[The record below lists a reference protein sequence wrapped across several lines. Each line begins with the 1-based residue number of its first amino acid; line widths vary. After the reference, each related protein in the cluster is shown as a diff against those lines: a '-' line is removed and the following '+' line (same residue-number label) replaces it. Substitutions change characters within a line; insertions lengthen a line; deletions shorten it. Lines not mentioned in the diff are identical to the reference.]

1 MRISCQ
7 SFSLPKA
14 GRSFVDCED
23 AYFPGELDNRQLY
36 ETAQQNVNIFRASVC
51 DGATDSIFSK
61 LWAQLLASA
70 YGAGKWASSIDAD
83 SIKEEQ
89 SAWLDFLAKQKL
101 PWYAEEKAELGAFA
115 AMAGLTLHDEQNKW
129 SAMAVGDCC
138 IFHIR
143 GSECIRSF
151 PIDNSS
157 AFSNFPLLLSSVAE
171 RNSKNVFDSSQV
183 ISDGN
188 WQSGDQFILMSD
200 TVACWFLTQVESGH
214 ADQVITALDSAKSL
228 DAFASLIDQART
240 TRGTDGNVLM
250 RDDDVTVTL
259 IRVLDSTSSPVL
271 LKFDSEALNAASRAA
286 ESATARAQPGSTPT
300 KNNVDLPPLPDKR
313 QASVLSQ
320 PQAQAQP
327 QPQPQ
332 IIPPYDDAASGNN
345 SSAVSEGIAGGGSYA
360 TRSKERQQSNQSGLV
375 GLIVALS
382 VIAAGGIG
390 VALMSSQRQSEKHVK
405 VEQEPDRKSGQEQG
419 QETGHEPGEQ
429 KGHQPQSI
437 TPPVN
442 AEAAALVVGNHH
454 VKHKTEKKAHSVGPG
469 PSGVS
474 GHSGN
479 SGFSSSSTI
488 SSPVPAPSPAPESA
502 PGNNATS
509 NASSIPGSSA
519 SPRPASDGGAGIPDA
534 SGSNPDA
541 TSAPG
546 GSGQHASTPDAI
558 PSQTTGSAATPRL
571 TRQIPQ
577 AAPEHNAGNRIRPTS
592 KTRSMPEPAPNRV
605 RMPLP
610 APDRNSGLPVPLPEH
625 VRHDNDSQE
634 HMHSNGSHH
643 HHRLNSGR
651 SNGSVGTVGIP
662 QDKIIPD
669 KRRSDMPENLSN

>member
-23 AYFPGELDNRQLY
+23 AYFPGEPDNRQLY
-36 ETAQQNVNIFRASVC
+36 ETAQQNVSIFRASVC

-70 YGAGKWASSIDAD
+70 YGAGKWTRSIDAD

-89 SAWLDFLAKQKL
+89 SAWLEFVAKQKL

-171 RNSKNVFDSSQV
+171 RNSKNVFDSNQV
-183 ISDGN
+183 ILDGN

-200 TVACWFLTQVESGH
+200 TVACWFLSQVESGN

-228 DAFASLIDQART
+228 DQFVSLIDQART
-240 TRGTDGNVLM
+240 TSGGDGNVLM

-259 IRVLDSTSSPVL
+259 IRVLDSTSSPVP
-271 LKFDSEALNAASRAA
+271 LKFGSEALSAASRAA
-286 ESATARAQPGSTPT
+286 ESAIACAQPGPTST
-300 KNNVDLPPLPDKR
+300 KNNVDLPPLPEKR

-320 PQAQAQP
+320 PQP
-327 QPQPQ
+327 L
-332 IIPPYDDAASGNN
+332 PPYDDAVSGNGG
-345 SSAVSEGIAGGGSYA
+345 SSVSESGAVGGSYA
-360 TRSKERQQSNQSGLV
+360 ARSKQRQQSNQSGLV
-375 GLIVALS
+375 GLIVAFS
-382 VIAAGGIG
+382 VIAVGGIG
-390 VALMSSQRQSEKHVK
+390 VAMMSSQKQSEKHVK
-405 VEQEPDRKSGQEQG
+405 VEQEPGPKSGREQG
-419 QETGHEPGEQ
+419 QEVGHEPGHDPGEQ
-429 KGHQPQSI
+429 QSHQPQSI
-437 TPPVN
+437 APPVN

-454 VKHKTEKKAHSVGPG
+454 VKHKTEKKIRSVGPG
-469 PSGVS
+469 PSGLS

-479 SGFSSSSTI
+479 SGSSPSSTV
-488 SSPVPAPSPAPESA
+488 SAPVPAPSPAPESA
-502 PGNNATS
+502 SGS
-509 NASSIPGSSA
+509 NTTSSA
-519 SPRPASDGGAGIPDA
+519 SSKPGSAASPTQATASGDDGPDA

-541 TSAPG
+541 PNAASG
-546 GSGQHASTPDAI
+546 GSGQHASTPDAT
-558 PSQTTGSAATPRL
+558 PSQTTGSAAAPRL

-577 AAPEHNAGNRIRPTS
+577 AAPDRNVGNRVRPTS
-592 KTRSMPEPAPNRV
+592 KTRNMPEPAPNRV

-625 VRHDNDSQE
+625 VRHDNDSQD

-651 SNGSVGTVGIP
+651 SNGSVGNVGIP

-669 KRRSDMPENLSN
+669 KRRSDMPENMSN